1 MKYPKGEELKAAWK
15 AAKSIEHW
23 YMTHKGKPWT
33 LEWVDTKMEAY
44 GDWYLY
50 IDPETGLYYE
60 AYHSI
65 GD

>member
-1 MKYPKGEELKAAWK
+1 MSDEELKAAWK

-23 YMTHKGKPWT
+23 YMTHKNRPWT
-33 LEWVDTKMEAY
+33 LEWVDTKMDTY

-50 IDPETGLYYE
+50 IDPETGRYYE